1 MKIRL
6 IKRYKLQHLYKEK
19 GTILDVVTSY
29 GEELIEKGVAKD
41 ILNPVKIEVVKKS
54 IKKDLNLEI
63 EINNNND
70 SLES

>member
-29 GEELIEKGVAKD
+29 GEELIEKGVAED